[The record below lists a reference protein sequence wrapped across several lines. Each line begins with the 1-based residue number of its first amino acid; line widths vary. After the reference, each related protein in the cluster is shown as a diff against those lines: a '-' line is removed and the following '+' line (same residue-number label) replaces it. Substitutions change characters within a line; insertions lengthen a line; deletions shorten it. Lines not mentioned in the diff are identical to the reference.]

1 MWELSL
7 LLLPVAAVSGWF
19 AARRQNKS
27 SKRKS
32 SSRLPLSYINKLNQ
46 LLLEH
51 KTDKAV
57 DNFLRTSDVD
67 QDTIETQL
75 ALASLFRKRGEVGRA
90 IRIHQYLIGH
100 AKLSSEQRYN
110 SLYQLGF
117 DYLHAGLLDR
127 AEELFLE
134 LADKPEYREQ
144 SLRKLIEIYE
154 QQHDWQHAIETAH
167 QFADETHQP
176 MASSIAHYYCE
187 LAEIARDQ
195 EDLVRMQDDVQ
206 LALRINPGSI
216 RANLLSAELAIEQRR
231 YKAALRAYQRMVR
244 DHTYFIPAIL
254 NSITNCHH
262 HLGREPEYL
271 DLIMSCLQ
279 QVGSTAA
286 VVSVLDRLPVIQKDS
301 NALSSIVRQLQMV
314 PSIWGLQALVQFYI
328 QETKEEAN
336 EINGHLSTLHEVVKR
351 IVLDHPMYRC
361 SSCGFSSKAS
371 LWWCPGCKSWET
383 IRPLNSLVN

>member
-7 LLLPVAAVSGWF
+7 LLLPIAAVSGWF
-19 AARRQNKS
+19 AAHHQNKS
-27 SKRKS
+27 QNKKERKKNK
-32 SSRLPLSYINKLNQ
+32 RLPLSYINKLNQ

-57 DNFLRTSDVD
+57 DNFLRTTDVD

-100 AKLSSEQRYN
+100 AKLSTEQRYH

-134 LADKPEYREQ
+134 LVDKSEYREQ

-154 QQHDWQHAIETAH
+154 QQHDWERAIETAEL
-167 QFADETHQP
+167 FADETHQP

-206 LALRINPGSI
+206 LALRINPISV

-231 YKAALRAYQRMVR
+231 YKAALRAYQKMVR

-254 NSITNCHH
+254 NSIASCHH

-271 DLIMSCLQ
+271 DLIMDCLQ
-279 QVGSTAA
+279 HVGSSAA
-286 VVSVLDRLPVIQKDS
+286 VLSVLDRLPVIQKDET
-301 NALSSIVRQLQMV
+301 ALSSITRQLQMT
-314 PSIWGLQALVQFYI
+314 PSIWGLQALMQFYM
-328 QETKEEAN
+328 QENKGENQQLGA
-336 EINGHLSTLHEVVKR
+336 LHEVVKR
-351 IVLDHPMYRC
+351 IVHEHPMYRC
-361 SSCGFSSKAS
+361 GSCGFSSKAS
-371 LWWCPGCKSWET
+371 QWWCPGCKSWET
-383 IRPLNSLVN
+383 IKPLNSLVN